1 MAARI
6 NKAVIKMLASAPG
19 PLTTD
24 PELVASVL
32 QRAMAGVSRRL
43 LKSTDPEK
51 QFEEL
56 GRELISMACA
66 YLDGS
71 STRAS
76 LRMASAAVYAN

>member
-6 NKAVIKMLASAPG
+6 NKAVIKMLARAAG